1 MAQNI
6 YDRPDFFAGYSQL
19 RRSIDG
25 LDGATEWPSVRSL
38 LPDVAGLRIVDLGCG
53 FGWFCRWAK
62 EQGAAEVLGLDMS
75 EKMLSRARSWP
86 DAGIRYEVS
95 DLERLELP
103 HSPIRPRLQ
112 LLGSALCRESRATV
126 RHGSR
131 RPGPGRLFRLLDRA
145 PYLHGAVA
153 PRLVGR
159 CGGSENM
166 ACRRLPD
173 RGAAHDGLARQRRR
187 KASSDPRHDIEPP
200 HPFRLPSRARRGVL
214 SERRTNRY
222 AAGIGR
228 RARPPHVPSRSW
240 TTINDA
246 QKRLSP
252 AAPPSR
258 GVRMRIHPRCGR
270 TPDCKGRAT
279 RERGS
284 RMLSTEACFAVAYG
298 IITNIICEISQSR
311 GQPANGNRSAFERS
325 LDD

>member
-62 EQGAAEVLGLDMS
+62 EQGAAEVLGLDVS
-75 EKMLSRARSWP
+75 ERMLARARSWP

-95 DLERLELP
+95 DLERFELP
-103 HSPIRPRLQ
+103 TAQFDLAYSSL
-112 LLGSALCRESRATV
+112 ALHYVENLAQFV
-126 RHGSR
+126 RHDSR
-131 RPGPGRLFRLLDRA
+131 RPRPGRLFRLLDRA

-252 AAPPSR
+252 
-258 GVRMRIHPRCGR
+258 RCSAVTRRPNADSSPLR
-270 TPDCKGRAT
+270 TDARLQRKSDARAGIAYVVH
-279 RERGS
+279 RS
-284 RMLSTEACFAVAYG
+284 MLCRCYG
-298 IITNIICEISQSR
+298 DYNYY
-311 GQPANGNRSAFERS
+311 NM
-325 LDD
+325 